1 MALNSIIPINTKIQE
16 VEQCEPVSSPSST
29 SLEEHK
35 SVPDLSSHFDKFK
48 DIFSYDSNKKSKS
61 MSPKTKFKNI
71 FNKNN
76 NKNYDSF
83 YNNLNIE
90 QEKKI
95 IEKYTN
101 KKRYNNIEHPPANYF
116 SLKKNFKTNE
126 LDENIEDS
134 NIDSRVKKNFIK
146 MNESDKNQILQ
157 GNLYNIYS
165 NNVKNNK
172 MNQPH
177 SERQNNDSS
186 FIDEMKKIENKII
199 SINTEENENSYIK
212 RKIPK
217 MELKLQNC
225 DKNENPKNLY
235 NNTYNNSFRYSN
247 PNTAKIGVYHRKK
260 ILDGKSFG
268 KMVKY
273 EANLTTESSIKRD
286 SIKSDYCFDRKN
298 NNVMNNDY
306 KNKKRP
312 LTLNVNLG
320 KKSIEK
326 IKISQIQKIIKD
338 DGFFYV
344 LRFLSYK
351 DILSLLRTRNKQLC
365 ILINT
370 ALINAYYYSMKE
382 SLIKYDNIFEIL
394 KCTLV
399 LSKIKEAL
407 KIDFVINFRFINNK
421 RELHKNKIK
430 LGPNNNFKEPVYCQI
445 CYIYSY
451 YQKMKNKKEL
461 LTKEEY
467 EKQIK
472 RAKLYDYYTLDLYP
486 EKYKNNIYSKNNPIF
501 ISKELSLFEKD
512 GNNNI
517 VNIQPILPF
526 NLNDK
531 GIINLE
537 LYTTNNGFVD
547 PISIKILVKIF
558 DLKNYL
564 TTLEKKN
571 ISNPRIS
578 ECEEICVHWKNI
590 NLYQQHKSLIFR
602 ISKLFEPFF
611 EIKKIYFGNTG
622 VNIFKVELL
631 AIKSG
636 VINDK
641 NKIEIKIRIKDKD
654 DYIENEIR
662 KNNLLFE
669 RRDIFEIRVG
679 ETLLY
684 YFSLK

>member
-1 MALNSIIPINTKIQE
+1 
-16 VEQCEPVSSPSST
+16 
-29 SLEEHK
+29 
-35 SVPDLSSHFDKFK
+35 
-48 DIFSYDSNKKSKS
+48 
-61 MSPKTKFKNI
+61 MSPRIKYRNI
-71 FNKNN
+71 LFKNN
-76 NKNYDSF
+76 NRNNDSF

-101 KKRYNNIEHPPANYF
+101 KKKYNNKTEPSSTNYF
-116 SLKKNFKTNE
+116 SLKKNNIKINDI
-126 LDENIEDS
+126 DENLGE
-134 NIDSRVKKNFIK
+134 KNA
-146 MNESDKNQILQ
+146 ILQ
-157 GNLYNIYS
+157 DNLYNIYS
-165 NNVKNNK
+165 NNAKNKTINPK
-172 MNQPH
+172 INY
-177 SERQNNDSS
+177 SS
-186 FIDEMKKIENKII
+186 FEDINKIENRII
-199 SINTEENENSYIK
+199 SINPNEKSLMK

-217 MELKLQNC
+217 MELKLKNIE
-225 DKNENPKNLY
+225 KNENSKNLY
-235 NNTYNNSFRYSN
+235 NNTYNSSFRYSN
-247 PNTAKIGVYHRKK
+247 PTSAKIGIYHRKK
-260 ILDGKSFG
+260 ILDGKSYG
-268 KMVKY
+268 KMSKY
-273 EANLTTESSIKRD
+273 EENITTESSIKRD

-298 NNVMNNDY
+298 NNININMNKVNDDN

-312 LTLNVNLG
+312 LTLNVNIG

-326 IKISQIQKIIKD
+326 IKISQIQRIMKD

-351 DILSLLRTRNKQLC
+351 DIIALFKARNKQLC

-370 ALINAYYYSMKE
+370 ALINAYYYCVKE
-382 SLIKYDNIFEIL
+382 SLIKYNNIFEIL

-399 LSKIKEAL
+399 LSKIKDAL
-407 KIDFVINFRFINNK
+407 KIDFVINFRFINEK
-421 RELHKNKIK
+421 KDFHKHKIK

-461 LTKEEY
+461 ITKEEY

-472 RAKLYDYYTLDLYP
+472 RAKLYDYYTFDLYP

-526 NLNDK
+526 TLNDK

-537 LYTTNNGFVD
+537 LYTINNGFVD

-558 DLKNYL
+558 ALKNYL
-564 TTLEKKN
+564 ATLSQKN
-571 ISNPRIS
+571 INNPRVAES
-578 ECEEICVHWKNI
+578 EEICAHWKNI

-602 ISKLFEPFF
+602 LSKLFEPFF
-611 EIKKIYFGNTG
+611 EIKKIYFCNTG

-631 AIKSG
+631 AVKSG

-641 NKIEIKIRIKDKD
+641 NKIEIKIRIKDKT
-654 DYIENEIR
+654 DYVENEIR

-684 YFSLK
+684 YFSMK

>member
-35 SVPDLSSHFDKFK
+35 SVPDFSSHFTKFQYL
-48 DIFSYDSNKKSKS
+48 FNNNNNKKSKS
-61 MSPKTKFKNI
+61 MSPKTNYKHI
-71 FNKNN
+71 FDKN
-76 NKNYDSF
+76 NKNDDSF

-101 KKRYNNIEHPPANYF
+101 KKNYINKTESSSADYF
-116 SLKKNFKTNE
+116 SLKKNIKMDD
-126 LDENIEDS
+126 LDENIGS
-134 NIDSRVKKNFIK
+134 NIIINSKIKNNFIK
-146 MNESDKNQILQ
+146 SNSNDKMK

-172 MNQPH
+172 FNQPPTDRH
-177 SERQNNDSS
+177 IEGLSS
-186 FIDEMKKIENKII
+186 IEDINKLENKIT
-199 SINTEENENSYIK
+199 SINSEENENSYLK

-217 MELKLQNC
+217 MELKLQNFE
-225 DKNENPKNLY
+225 KNENSKNLY
-235 NNTYNNSFRYSN
+235 NNTYISSFRYSN
-247 PNTAKIGVYHRKK
+247 PNSAKIGIYHRKK

-268 KMVKY
+268 KMKY
-273 EANLTTESSIKRD
+273 EGNVTESSIKRD

-298 NNVMNNDY
+298 NNIINSDTR
-306 KNKKRP
+306 NKKRP
-312 LTLNVNLG
+312 LTLNVNIG
-320 KKSIEK
+320 KKNIEK
-326 IKISQIQKIIKD
+326 IKISQIQKIMKD
-338 DGFFYV
+338 DGFFSV
-344 LRFLSYK
+344 LRFLNYK
-351 DILSLLRTRNKQLC
+351 DILSLLKSKNKQLC
-365 ILINT
+365 TLINT
-370 ALINAYYYSMKE
+370 SIINAYYYSMRE
-382 SLIKYDNIFEIL
+382 SLIKYNNIFEIL
-394 KCTLV
+394 KYTLV

-421 RELHKNKIK
+421 KDSHKNKIK
-430 LGPNNNFKEPVYCQI
+430 LGPNQNFKEPVYCQI

-451 YQKMKNKKEL
+451 YQKMKNKNEL

-472 RAKLYDYYTLDLYP
+472 RAKLYDYYTFDLYP
-486 EKYKNNIYSKNNPIF
+486 EKYKNNIYSKNTPVF

-526 NLNDK
+526 TLNDK

-547 PISIKILVKIF
+547 PLSIKILVKIF

-571 ISNPRIS
+571 ISNPRVS
-578 ECEEICVHWKNI
+578 ECEEICAHWKNI

-602 ISKLFEPFF
+602 INKLFEPFF
-611 EIKKIYFGNTG
+611 EVKKIYFGNIG

-636 VINDK
+636 EINDK
-641 NKIEIKIRIKDKD
+641 NKIEIKIRIKEKE
-654 DYIENEIR
+654 DYVENEIR

-679 ETLLY
+679 ESLLY

>member
-35 SVPDLSSHFDKFK
+35 SVPDLSSHFNKIQFL
-48 DIFSYDSNKKSKS
+48 FNNHYNNKKSKS
-61 MSPKTKFKNI
+61 MSPKIKYKNI
-71 FNKNN
+71 LFKNN
-76 NKNYDSF
+76 NRNNDSF

-90 QEKKI
+90 QERKI
-95 IEKYTN
+95 LEKYTN
-101 KKRYNNIEHPPANYF
+101 KKKYTNKTEPSSSNYF
-116 SLKKNFKTNE
+116 SLKKNNKKINDI
-126 LDENIEDS
+126 DENLAE
-134 NIDSRVKKNFIK
+134 KN
-146 MNESDKNQILQ
+146 EILK

-165 NNVKNNK
+165 NNAKNKKINK
-172 MNQPH
+172 QI
-177 SERQNNDSS
+177 NDSS
-186 FIDEMKKIENKII
+186 FEDINKIENRII
-199 SINTEENENSYIK
+199 SINPEENEKSLMK

-217 MELKLQNC
+217 MELKLKNIE
-225 DKNENPKNLY
+225 KNENSKNLY
-235 NNTYNNSFRYSN
+235 NNTYNSSFRYSN
-247 PNTAKIGVYHRKK
+247 PNSAKIGIYHRKK
-260 ILDGKSFG
+260 ILDGKSYG
-268 KMVKY
+268 KISKY
-273 EANLTTESSIKRD
+273 EGNITTESSIKRD
-286 SIKSDYCFDRKN
+286 SIKSDYCFDKKN
-298 NNVMNNDY
+298 NNININSINKVNEDN

-312 LTLNVNLG
+312 LTLNVNIG
-320 KKSIEK
+320 KKNVEK
-326 IKISQIQKIIKD
+326 IKISQIQRIMKD

-351 DILSLLRTRNKQLC
+351 DIISLFKARNKQLC

-370 ALINAYYYSMKE
+370 ALINAYYYCVKE
-382 SLIKYDNIFEIL
+382 SLIKYNNIFEIL

-407 KIDFVINFRFINNK
+407 KIDFVINFRFINEKNDF
-421 RELHKNKIK
+421 HKHKIK

-461 LTKEEY
+461 ITKEEY

-472 RAKLYDYYTLDLYP
+472 RAKLYDYYTFDLYP

-526 NLNDK
+526 TLNDK

-537 LYTTNNGFVD
+537 LYTINNGFVD

-564 TTLEKKN
+564 ATLSQKN
-571 ISNPRIS
+571 INNPRVAES
-578 ECEEICVHWKNI
+578 EEICAHWKNI

-602 ISKLFEPFF
+602 LSKLFEPFF
-611 EIKKIYFGNTG
+611 EIKKIYFCNTG

-631 AIKSG
+631 AVKSG

-641 NKIEIKIRIKDKD
+641 NKIEIKIRIKDKE
-654 DYIENEIR
+654 DYVENEIR

-679 ETLLY
+679 ESLLY
-684 YFSLK
+684 YFSMK

>member
-35 SVPDLSSHFDKFK
+35 SVPDLSSHLNKFQFL
-48 DIFSYDSNKKSKS
+48 FSNNTNKKSKS
-61 MSPKTKFKNI
+61 LSPKINYKNI
-71 FNKNN
+71 FDKNNKNN
-76 NKNYDSF
+76 DSF

-95 IEKYTN
+95 IEKYSTKKKYPN
-101 KKRYNNIEHPPANYF
+101 KKERSSANYF
-116 SLKKNFKTNE
+116 SLKKN
-126 LDENIEDS
+126 
-134 NIDSRVKKNFIK
+134 IK
-146 MNESDKNQILQ
+146 MNDIDENLEGKNELLQ

-165 NNVKNNK
+165 NNAKNK
-172 MNQPH
+172 KTNQQS
-177 SERQNNDSS
+177 SERQIEDSS
-186 FIDEMKKIENKII
+186 LNEDINKIENRII
-199 SINTEENENSYIK
+199 SINREENEKSLLK

-217 MELKLQNC
+217 MELKLQNF
-225 DKNENPKNLY
+225 DKNENSKNLY
-235 NNTYNNSFRYSN
+235 NNTYNSSFRYSN
-247 PNTAKIGVYHRKK
+247 PNSAKIGVYHRKK
-260 ILDGKSFG
+260 ILDGKTFG
-268 KMVKY
+268 KMGKY
-273 EANLTTESSIKRD
+273 EVNITTESSIKRD

-298 NNVMNNDY
+298 ITYDN

-312 LTLNVNLG
+312 LTLNINIG
-320 KKSIEK
+320 KKNSEK
-326 IKISQIQKIIKD
+326 IKISQIQRILKD
-338 DGFFYV
+338 DGFFCV

-351 DILSLLRTRNKQLC
+351 DILALIKARNKQLC

-370 ALINAYYYSMKE
+370 ALINAYYFCMKE
-382 SLIKYDNIFEIL
+382 SLNKYNNIFEIL

-407 KIDFVINFRFINNK
+407 KIDFVINFRFINDINNF
-421 RELHKNKIK
+421 HKNKIN
-430 LGPNNNFKEPVYCQI
+430 LGPNQNFKDPVYCQI

-451 YQKMKNKKEL
+451 YQKMKAKKEL
-461 LTKEEY
+461 ITKEEY

-486 EKYKNNIYSKNNPIF
+486 EKYKNNSYSNNNPIY

-526 NLNDK
+526 SLNDK

-558 DLKNYL
+558 NLKNYL
-564 TTLEKKN
+564 TTLEQKKIN
-571 ISNPRIS
+571 NPRIS
-578 ECEEICVHWKNI
+578 ESEEICSHWKNI

-611 EIKKIYFGNTG
+611 EIKKIYFCNTG

-641 NKIEIKIRIKDKD
+641 NKLEIKIKIKDKD

-679 ETLLY
+679 ESLLY